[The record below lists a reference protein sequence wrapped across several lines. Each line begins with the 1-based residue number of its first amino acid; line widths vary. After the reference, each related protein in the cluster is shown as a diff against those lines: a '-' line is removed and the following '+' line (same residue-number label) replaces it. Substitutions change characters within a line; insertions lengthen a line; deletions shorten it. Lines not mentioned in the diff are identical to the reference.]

1 MKNVKQRELR
11 RLIKYLKD
19 SEWNSEE
26 ILSLLDY
33 IFT

>member
-11 RLIKYLKD
+11 RLIKYLKEC
-19 SEWNSEE
+19 EWNSEE